1 MRRDDAI
8 GRVPQGVLFGQGFR
22 IRDVE
27 RRAPQSGAAVA
38 AVERVV
44 VVVGVEGGD
53 EVGLHDDLAAGD
65 VGDEGVLLCPQDGE
79 FLRAE
84 QVRRLGC
91 QGHADEEVV
100 DVLGEEAVQG
110 GLVRAAVP
118 GCWDR
123 AVRVAGAGDDEARVV
138 FRVRRWARGGRVRDH
153 VHAHAAG
160 HAGDLAADAP
170 VAQDAESLAR
180 VVPQARQFLCL
191 RRFAP
196 FVVLLPGVEEG
207 VVVGV
212 GERGQDDP
220 FGDLGAVDARRGGQ
234 WDRGVCVDWRFG
246 NVVRAGG
253 EEVDELELGA
263 CFWGGREGGK
273 RGEDGR
279 VFVEFCR
286 GDIVMS
292 NRT

>member
-1 MRRDDAI
+1 MRRDDAV

-22 IRDVE
+22 VRDVE
-27 RRAPQSGAAVA
+27 RRAAQSAAAVA

-44 VVVGVEGGD
+44 VAVGGEGGD

-65 VGDEGVLLCPQDGE
+65 VGDEGVFLSAQNGE

-100 DVLGEEAVQG
+100 EVLGEEVVQG
-110 GLVRAAVP
+110 GFVRAAVP
-118 GCWDR
+118 GYRDR

-138 FRVRRWARGGRVRDH
+138 FRVRGRARGGCVRDH

-160 HAGDLAADAP
+160 HAGDLAADAA
-170 VAQDAESLAR
+170 VAQDAEPLAR
-180 VVPQARQFLCL
+180 VVPQARQFLSM

-220 FGDLGAVDARRGGQ
+220 FGDLGAVDAR
-234 WDRGVCVDWRFG
+234 
-246 NVVRAGG
+246 
-253 EEVDELELGA
+253 
-263 CFWGGREGGK
+263 
-273 RGEDGR
+273 
-279 VFVEFCR
+279 
-286 GDIVMS
+286 
-292 NRT
+292 